1 MKKVYSKPTVR
12 ELAAEKVTSLFEI
25 FKVGIEP
32 SSPHTVGLMRAA
44 GDFVAFLGSK
54 DLLLATRRIQVEL
67 YGSLALTG
75 NCQGTGTAVM
85 LGLSGERPECV
96 KPGSIQPRLA
106 AFRETQSL
114 PLRGVH
120 VIPFVEARDIFFHK
134 DQTLAG
140 HSNDMRFSAFG
151 RAGGRIAEQV
161 YFSTDG
167 DFVIREGN
175 EPIGTTL
182 RDVSLTVQELT
193 NGRPGTPRKKF
204 MTIWTGFGR

>member
-25 FKVGIEP
+25 FKVGIG
-32 SSPHTVGLMRAA
+32 SSSSHTVGLMRAA
-44 GDFVAFLGSK
+44 GDFVASLGRK
-54 DLLLATRRIQVEL
+54 ELLLATKRIQVEL

-75 NCQGTGTAVM
+75 NCQGTGRAVM

-96 KPGSIQPRLA
+96 KPGSIEPRLA
-106 AFRETQSL
+106 AIRETQSL

-120 VIPFVEARDIFFHK
+120 IIPFFEARDIFFHK

-140 HSNDMRFSAFG
+140 HSNGMRFSAFD

-161 YFSTDG
+161 YFPIDG
-167 DFVIREGN
+167 DFIVREEN
-175 EPIGTTL
+175 EPVGAAP
-182 RDVSLTVQELT
+182 RDV
-193 NGRPGTPRKKF
+193 P
-204 MTIWTGFGR
+204 